1 MVFNATELLQD
12 TDKLYH
18 IMLYEYT
25 SPWSG
30 FELTTLVVIGTD
42 STILNTSQRNYSM
55 SNIMKKGLF
64 TKISCKIFYET
75 AQPIWTKL
83 CHCVVPILN
92 CIQLVLAPSKMAT
105 VTKTKTL
112 MVNGPKQLYLKPESA
127 KIVTWRSWLGALW
140 HIFLLLWSIS
150 EIRHIF
156 FRFVQVNDTED
167 FAWYFGK

>member
-1 MVFNATELLQD
+1 MGGSHS
-12 TDKLYH
+12 KLYL
-18 IMLYEYT
+18 IGLKSIQVQTCQLYKQ
-25 SPWSG
+25 G
-30 FELTTLVVIGTD
+30 I
-42 STILNTSQRNYSM
+42 
-55 SNIMKKGLF
+55 F

-127 KIVTWRSWLGALW
+127 KIVTWRSWLGALR

-156 FRFVQVNDTED
+156 FWFVQVNDTSSCEHQVSQFFSRYEVSSNSRVNINKVD
-167 FAWYFGK
+167 IKPIKPVYIEF